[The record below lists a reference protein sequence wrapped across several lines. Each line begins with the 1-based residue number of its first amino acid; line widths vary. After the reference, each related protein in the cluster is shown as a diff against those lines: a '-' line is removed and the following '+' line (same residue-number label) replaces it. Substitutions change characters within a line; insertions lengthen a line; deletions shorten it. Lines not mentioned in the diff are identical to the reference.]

1 MDSLNGYGSSLL
13 GTLTVAGIA
22 GVIWCV
28 KHKLKHSEC
37 ALDSGCLQVKS
48 HEDDE
53 TRNTIRRELMDEL
66 RREGF
71 LRDKPPP
78 VRLPRRGELSASE
91 EVIEVLERTV

>member
-13 GTLTVAGIA
+13 GTLTVAVLA
-22 GVIWCV
+22 GAAWCV
-28 KHKLKHSEC
+28 KNKLKHSEC
-37 ALDSGCLQVKS
+37 ALDSKCLKIRS

-71 LRDKPPP
+71 LMPPP
-78 VRLPRRGELSASE
+78 VMVPRRGELSASE
-91 EVIEVLERTV
+91 EVIEVGEQMV

>member
-22 GVIWCV
+22 GLVWCV
-28 KHKLKHSEC
+28 KNKLKHSEC
-37 ALDSGCLQVKS
+37 ALDSGCLQIKS

-71 LRDKPPP
+71 LRDNPPP
-78 VRLPRRGELSASE
+78 IRLPRRGELSASE
-91 EVIEVLERTV
+91 EVIEVVERTV

>member
-1 MDSLNGYGSSLL
+1 MDSLSGYGSSLL

-22 GVIWCV
+22 GIVWCV
-28 KHKLKHSEC
+28 KNKLKHSEC
-37 ALDSGCLQVKS
+37 ALDSGCLQIKS

-71 LRDKPPP
+71 LVPPP
-78 VRLPRRGELSASE
+78 VELPRRGELSATESE
-91 EVIEVLERTV
+91 IIEVVERTV

>member
-13 GTLTVAGIA
+13 GTLTVAGLA
-22 GVIWCV
+22 GIVWCV
-28 KHKLKHSEC
+28 KNKLKHSEC
-37 ALDSGCLQVKS
+37 ALDSGCLQIKS

-71 LRDKPPP
+71 LVPP
-78 VRLPRRGELSASE
+78 VKLPRRGELSASE
-91 EVIEVLERTV
+91 EVIEVVERTV